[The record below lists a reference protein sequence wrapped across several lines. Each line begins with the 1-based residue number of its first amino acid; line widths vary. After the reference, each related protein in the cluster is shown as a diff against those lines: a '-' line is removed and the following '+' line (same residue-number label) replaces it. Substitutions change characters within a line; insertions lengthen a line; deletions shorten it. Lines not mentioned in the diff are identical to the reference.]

1 MFDEKK
7 EAKVS
12 FLIVQTTLLNCS
24 GYLFHNREELNHMHH
39 QMFKPRSARRTAL
52 ILILTLIFSSFAV
65 FAQDEKEEKK
75 PKKRKVSKESV
86 KSVYTRWKDEDV
98 RWIITDEERKTF
110 NALRTDDEREQFIE
124 QFWLRRDPDPD
135 TDSNEYREEYYQ
147 RIAYANEK
155 FTSGIPGWKT
165 DRGRIYIMFGKAD
178 QVESH
183 PSGGSYDRPTWEG
196 GGTTSTYPFEIWW
209 YRYIEGVGSDIEIE
223 FVDPTGSGEYRIA
236 RSPYEKDALL
246 YTPNAGLTL
255 AEQLGLSSKADRIA
269 YGMFGPGGQGNNQMF
284 GTRAKDQPFEK
295 LATLVA
301 LQRPPRVKFNDLA
314 ALANESELPKASFD
328 ILAAGMNINLLR
340 VTDTAVLTSFTVQL
354 ENQDLV
360 YKEIGGLPQA
370 AINVYAKITNV
381 AGRRMGQFE
390 DVVTSS
396 FTPEA
401 LEIGMQLK
409 SAYQKNIVLQPG
421 NYKVDLVVRDVN
433 SGKTGVIKQ
442 GFTVPKFDEGKLS
455 TSTLILASK
464 IEPLNG
470 RLPSGQFVLGSLKVI
485 PNATGEFKQDQA
497 LGIYMQVYNIA
508 IDQATLRPSVDIE
521 YVISQKDKEVIRIK
535 EDGKNG
541 LSTINS
547 QQITLARLIP
557 LKGFKSGF
565 YDVQVIVKDNV
576 ANQTITTDKDTFQ
589 VK

>member
-1 MFDEKK
+1 MRDSVIYRKTMRLMSVLLVLALVSPGLTAQDKK
-7 EAKVS
+7 EDK
-12 FLIVQTTLLNCS
+12 
-24 GYLFHNREELNHMHH
+24 
-39 QMFKPRSARRTAL
+39 
-52 ILILTLIFSSFAV
+52 
-65 FAQDEKEEKK
+65 
-75 PKKRKVSKESV
+75 KKRRSSEST
-86 KSVYTRWKDEDV
+86 KSVYKRWVDEDV

-110 NALRTDDEREQFIE
+110 NSLKTDDEREQFIE

-135 TDSNEYREEYYQ
+135 TDVNEYREDYYQ

-178 QVESH
+178 QIESH
-183 PSGGSYDRPTWEG
+183 PSGGSYNRPTWEG

-236 RSPYEKDALL
+236 RSPNEKDALL

-255 AEQLGLSSKADRIA
+255 AEELGLSSKADRIA
-269 YGMFGPGGQGNNQMF
+269 FGPYGAGGGMGGGQLF
-284 GTRAKDQPFEK
+284 GMRAKDQPFER
-295 LATLVA
+295 LATLTA
-301 LQRPPRVKFNDLA
+301 LQRPPKVKFNDLA
-314 ALANESELPKASFD
+314 ALASESELPKASFD
-328 ILAAGMNINLLR
+328 VLTAGLNINLIR
-340 VTDTAVLTSFTVQL
+340 VTENAVLTSFTVQM

-360 YKEIGGLPQA
+360 YKEVGGLPQA
-370 AINVYAKITNV
+370 AVNIYAKVTNV
-381 AGRRMGQFE
+381 AGRRAGQFE

-396 FTPEA
+396 YTPEA
-401 LEIGMQLK
+401 LDIGMQLK
-409 SAYQKNIVLQPG
+409 SAYQKNIVLPPG
-421 NYKVDLVVRDVN
+421 NYKIDLVVRDVN

-442 GFTVPKFDEGKLS
+442 GFVVPKYEEGRLS
-455 TSTLILASK
+455 TSTLILATK

-485 PNATGEFKQDQA
+485 PNATGEFTQEQA
-497 LGIYMQVYNIA
+497 LGVYMQVYNIA

-521 YVISQKDKEVIRIK
+521 YVVSQKDKEIMRIK

-541 LSTINS
+541 LSAINS
-547 QQITLARLIP
+547 QQITLARMIP
-557 LKGFKSGF
+557 LKDFKPGF
-565 YDVQVIVKDNV
+565 YDVQVVVRDNV
-576 ANQTITTDKDTFQ
+576 ANQMVSTDKDTFQ